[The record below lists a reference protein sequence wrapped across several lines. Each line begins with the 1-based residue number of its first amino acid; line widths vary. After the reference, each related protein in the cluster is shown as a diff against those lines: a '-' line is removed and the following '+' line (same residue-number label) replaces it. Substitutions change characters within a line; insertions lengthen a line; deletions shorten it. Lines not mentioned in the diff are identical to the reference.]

1 LRMTRLT
8 VVVAVSVV
16 LLSVCVAGAT
26 SLGLSPVVREGHD
39 QRIDEAE
46 EKFRLAFT
54 ALNAADE
61 IGASGTQVSVLTE
74 RLNTALNLMREAR
87 ALEADGN
94 SSAAVEYASQS
105 LAISDG
111 VLKEAEDLREATSE
125 ASFWRRVLLFASAP
139 VVGLIAA
146 VVFYYAYRAR
156 RRPGMEKVLR
166 MGIRRKDKNG

>member
-1 LRMTRLT
+1 MARLT

-16 LLSVCVAGAT
+16 LLSVCVAGAG
-26 SLGLSPVVREGHD
+26 SLSLSSVVREGHD
-39 QRIDEAE
+39 PRMDEAE
-46 EKFRLAFT
+46 EKLRLAFT
-54 ALNAADE
+54 TLNAADE

-74 RLNTALNLMREAR
+74 KLNTALNLLREAE

-94 SSAAVEYASQS
+94 SSAAVEHASQS
-105 LAISDG
+105 VAISDG

-125 ASFWRRVLLFASAP
+125 ASFWRRVIVFALAP

-156 RRPGMEKVLR
+156 RRPGMERVLR
-166 MGIRRKDKNG
+166 MGIRRKERNG